1 MSRIHEA
8 LKQAAHGREPALF
21 PGEAKPDHS
30 VVAEAG
36 HDNGLEW
43 LNRSMPTREE
53 RAAAVSDFLGLNDL
67 WQRCRKPGWKLDPTY
82 SVVSK
87 SKSFVPCAEQF
98 SRLRARLYQLR
109 ENEPLHTLLVT
120 SSLPAEGKSF
130 VALNLALAIM
140 RQHNRYV
147 LLVDGDLRMPKLA
160 TCLGVPAAPGL
171 TEFLRGVADE
181 SSVIQTDT
189 EGELF
194 FISAGSAVS
203 NPTELLSSERLE
215 SLFRRMATIFDW
227 VIIDSPPVLPVSD
240 ASILAGRCDGVIV
253 VVRAGSTGYDVVGT
267 ALQELR
273 GKKILGVVL
282 NRAEEK
288 DGNYGAYPY
297 YGGNGMDKQ

>member
-8 LKQAAHGREPALF
+8 LKQAAQGREPALF
-21 PGEAKPDHS
+21 AGEAKPNHS

-36 HDNGLEW
+36 HGDGVEW
-43 LNRSMPTREE
+43 LNRSMPTSEE
-53 RAAAVSDFLGLNDL
+53 RAATVSDFSGRNDL
-67 WQRCRKPGWKLDPTY
+67 WQRCRKPGWRLDPTY
-82 SVVSK
+82 SVVSNG
-87 SKSFVPCAEQF
+87 KSFAPCAEQF

-120 SSLPAEGKSF
+120 SSLPAEGKTF

-147 LLVDGDLRMPKLA
+147 LLIDGDLRRPKLA
-160 TCLGVPAAPGL
+160 TCLGVPGAPGL

-194 FISAGSAVS
+194 FISAGSSVS

-215 SLFRRMATIFDW
+215 SLFRRMAGLFDW
-227 VIIDSPPVLPVSD
+227 VIIDAPPVLPVSD
-240 ASILAGRCDGVIV
+240 ASVLAGRCDGVV
-253 VVRAGSTGYDVVGT
+253 VVIRAGSTGYDAVGT

-273 GKKILGVVL
+273 GKRILGVVL
-282 NRAEEK
+282 NCAEEEAT
-288 DGNYGAYPY
+288 YGAYSY
-297 YGGNGMDKQ
+297 YGGNGMDKK

>member
-8 LKQAAHGREPALF
+8 LKQAAQGREPALF
-21 PGEAKPDHS
+21 AGEAKPNHS
-30 VVAEAG
+30 VVGEAG
-36 HDNGLEW
+36 DGNGVEW
-43 LNRSMPTREE
+43 LNRSMPTSKE
-53 RAAAVSDFLGLNDL
+53 RAAAVSDFPGLNDL

-82 SVVSK
+82 SVVSN

-120 SSLPAEGKSF
+120 SSVPAEGKTF
-130 VALNLALAIM
+130 VALNLAMAIM

-147 LLVDGDLRMPKLA
+147 LLVDGDLRRPQLA
-160 TCLGVPAAPGL
+160 TCLGVPGAPGL

-194 FISAGSAVS
+194 FISAGSSVS

-227 VIIDSPPVLPVSD
+227 VIIDAPPVLPVSD
-240 ASILAGRCDGVIV
+240 ASVLAGRCDGVVV
-253 VVRAGSTGYDVVGT
+253 VVRAGSTGYDAVGT

-273 GKKILGVVL
+273 GKRILGVVL
-282 NRAEEK
+282 NRAEEEAT
-288 DGNYGAYPY
+288 YGAYSY
-297 YGGNGMDKQ
+297 YGGNGMDKK